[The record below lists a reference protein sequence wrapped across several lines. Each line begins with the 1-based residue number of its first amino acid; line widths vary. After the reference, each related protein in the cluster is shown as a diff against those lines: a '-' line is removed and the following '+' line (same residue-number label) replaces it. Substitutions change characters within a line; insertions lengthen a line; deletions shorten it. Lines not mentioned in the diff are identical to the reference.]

1 MARPRAKLDRCGEAD
16 LVTRRLNTEPPGAR
30 RERLLAVQLGLRG
43 ELGLDRIAQAV
54 GTPLTD
60 RLPSLPGSGE
70 PNYAW
75 RDTPRIIQGKSRPA
89 RSPPLLSRTFPFAA
103 ADEGKRIAR
112 RWNWTGMP
120 GALGLSGEIPG
131 WRPSFANLQIDSIVP
146 QRNSANPGH
155 RLCAGLALRTETE
168 PRQKP
173 DAYDESAVNQASPYT
188 ADSSGG
194 KGWWRA
200 WMESFF
206 HCIFARSGQSMAPC
220 IFSCYQRI

>member
-89 RSPPLLSRTFPFAA
+89 WSPPLLSRTFPVAA
-103 ADEGKRIAR
+103 ADEGKRR
-112 RWNWTGMP
+112 SRWWTRTCML
-120 GALGLSGEIPG
+120 GALGLPG
-131 WRPSFANLQIDSIVP
+131 GISEWRRDTQSLPVFVP
-146 QRNSANPGH
+146 FRRS
-155 RLCAGLALRTETE
+155 LCAIVRREPCSGDEVCLTPGTGWERRINAGRMNGLR
-168 PRQKP
+168 
-173 DAYDESAVNQASPYT
+173 AV
-188 ADSSGG
+188 G
-194 KGWWRA
+194 
-200 WMESFF
+200 
-206 HCIFARSGQSMAPC
+206 C
-220 IFSCYQRI
+220 